1 MKSGIALSILQI
13 CVLFPLL
20 SLADSDNHTIF
31 PVLENLKQNVTFW
44 KKIYTQ
50 VSINEV
56 LIHDSEFP
64 GIIYQKVF
72 KGDLTGKQLD
82 KYLVKP
88 VNRIVGAIKAVQEQE
103 VTSWDKLAWEIASI
117 YLGYPPEA
125 LENAHKRVRFQ
136 QGQRERFIDGLKRS
150 GAYLDTIKMILGS
163 FDLPLELAY
172 LPHVESSFN
181 YDVYSKVGAAG
192 IWQFMPLT
200 GKAFLTVNRYIDE
213 RKDPILST
221 YAAARLL
228 ARNYGV
234 LQSWPLSLTAY
245 NHGITGVLKAIEQ
258 TGSRDMG
265 IIVKEYSSPTFRFA
279 SKNFYSC
286 FVAASHAADSAYH
299 YFGPVEYEK
308 PYNRKDVILLHSM
321 TASEISAVLGI
332 SRDEFLYHN
341 PSILS
346 NTYKSGFL
354 LPAGTVIHISDSFTA
369 GRLYNRVAFYYDSIP
384 AIDSEYYVTREGDDM
399 DIVAQK
405 LNTTVEMLIFCNNVE
420 SKELSAG
427 QILGNP
433 EKLQIRSQEF
443 SKSIFKNIPVTS
455 NGERYQ
461 LKF

>member
-1 MKSGIALSILQI
+1 
-13 CVLFPLL
+13 
-20 SLADSDNHTIF
+20 
-31 PVLENLKQNVTFW
+31 
-44 KKIYTQ
+44 
-50 VSINEV
+50 
-56 LIHDSEFP
+56 
-64 GIIYQKVF
+64 
-72 KGDLTGKQLD
+72 
-82 KYLVKP
+82 
-88 VNRIVGAIKAVQEQE
+88 
-103 VTSWDKLAWEIASI
+103 
-117 YLGYPPEA
+117 
-125 LENAHKRVRFQ
+125 
-136 QGQRERFIDGLKRS
+136 
-150 GAYLDTIKMILGS
+150 
-163 FDLPLELAY
+163 
-172 LPHVESSFN
+172 
-181 YDVYSKVGAAG
+181 
-192 IWQFMPLT
+192 MPLT
-200 GKAFLTVNRYIDE
+200 GKAFLTVNSYIDE

-228 ARNYGV
+228 ARNYEV

-245 NHGITGVLKAIEQ
+245 NHGITGVLKAILQ
-258 TGSRDMG
+258 TGSRDIG
-265 IIVKEYSSPTFRFA
+265 VIIKKYSSSTFRFA

-286 FVAASHAADSAYH
+286 FIAALHAADSAYH
-299 YFGPVEYEK
+299 YFGSVQYEK

-354 LPAGTVIHISDSFTA
+354 LPAGTIIRISDSFTA
-369 GRLYNRVAFYYDSIP
+369 GRLYSRVAFYYDSIP
-384 AIDSEYYVTREGDDM
+384 HRDSEYYVTREGDDM

-443 SKSIFKNIPVTS
+443 SKSLFKNIPVTS